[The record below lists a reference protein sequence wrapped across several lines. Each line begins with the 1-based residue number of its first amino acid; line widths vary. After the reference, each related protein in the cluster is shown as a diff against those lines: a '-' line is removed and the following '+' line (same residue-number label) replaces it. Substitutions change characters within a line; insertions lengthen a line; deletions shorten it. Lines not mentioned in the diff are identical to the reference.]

1 MAREPAAEGA
11 TYKRKEWYHAISAP
25 GAIGGGDAR
34 APRRSGGDVGGNGG
48 ENGVTPFVIWVRRQK
63 TCSPTLD
70 HEILY
75 FGPRL
80 LNRAPAR
87 VHGPLSLSSEKN
99 TSNAR
104 HSVGPATINLS
115 STSSRA
121 DVNVNV
127 NVPGC
132 VSKCKIPVRGRSPH
146 VSDSAAPLPAPPS
159 AAYDA
164 EQMRSLAD
172 EVLK

>member
-1 MAREPAAEGA
+1 M
-11 TYKRKEWYHAISAP
+11 SAP

-34 APRRSGGDVGGNGG
+34 APRGSSGDGGENGG
-48 ENGVTPFVIWVRRQK
+48 ENGVTPFVIWARRQK

-70 HEILY
+70 HEMLY

-104 HSVGPATINLS
+104 HSVGPATVNLS

-132 VSKCKIPVRGRSPH
+132 VPKCKIPVRVRSPH
-146 VSDSAAPLPAPPS
+146 EFDVAAPLPAPPS

>member
-11 TYKRKEWYHAISAP
+11 AYKRKEWYHAISAP